1 MQKLDDT
8 FFTKDRF
15 FYFIKEKASNIFN
28 FVVEQTPCVSQRG
41 LEWFAIVLFHCASLP
56 STISFLLGIIDH
68 MPSVEVVLFTWVGLI
83 VYFFKSFLEN
93 NRIMIFTNAIGFFI
107 QAAILAMVVYQ

>member
-8 FFTKDRF
+8 FFTRYNITSYAKAKF
-15 FYFIKEKASNIFN
+15 FSLVSFIREY
-28 FVVEQTPCVSQRG
+28 TPYVSQRG

-68 MPSVEVVLFTWVGLI
+68 MPGVEVVLFTWVGLI

-93 NRIMIFTNAIGFFI
+93 NRIMIFTNAMGFFI